1 MIKTM
6 TMNYVLHRIQ
16 KADDTEIQE
25 IISAII
31 RRYGTKYPDWEV
43 VFLSLPKHDP
53 SYRRET
59 LLSLIEFWEC
69 HESMR

>member
-1 MIKTM
+1 MAKSM
-6 TMNYVLHRIQ
+6 TMNYVLHRIR

-31 RRYGTKYPDWEV
+31 QRYGTKYPDWEV

-53 SYRRET
+53 SYRSET
-59 LLSLIEFWEC
+59 LLSFIEFMDRHDC
-69 HESMR
+69 MC